1 MHFEVCYRERKR
13 RREGDGRGGEMERV
27 KGGRERKKGERKT
40 ENYGP
45 VPMSKWYLTHG
56 LNVQK
61 AKEISTVLLS
71 LLISV

>member
-1 MHFEVCYRERKR
+1 MLQREEEKKGGRW
-13 RREGDGRGGEMERV
+13 GRGGDGESKRG
-27 KGGRERKKGERKT
+27 KGEKKGERKT

>member
-1 MHFEVCYRERKR
+1 MKYVTEKEKKGGRW
-13 RREGDGRGGEMERV
+13 GRGGDGESERG
-27 KGGRERKKGERKT
+27 KREKKGERKT

-45 VPMSKWYLTHG
+45 VPMSKWYLTHV

-71 LLISV
+71 LLISF

>member
-1 MHFEVCYRERKR
+1 
-13 RREGDGRGGEMERV
+13 MERV